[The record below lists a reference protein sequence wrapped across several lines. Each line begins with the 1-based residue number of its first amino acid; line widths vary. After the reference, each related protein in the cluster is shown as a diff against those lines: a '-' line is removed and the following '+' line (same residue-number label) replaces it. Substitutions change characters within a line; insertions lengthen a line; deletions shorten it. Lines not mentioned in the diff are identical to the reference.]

1 VPVLIYFILLAD
13 ALLGRKPVRRAPDAQ
28 ARVDAETAS
37 LRLYQFELYQFEA
50 CPYCRKVSRDMR
62 LLGLHIESPNIKRDP
77 MARGELIAGGGKKQ
91 VPCLRI
97 EEAGKVRWLYE
108 SRDIT
113 GYLRARFE

>member
-1 VPVLIYFILLAD
+1 MPVLIYFILLAD
-13 ALLGRKPVRRAPDAQ
+13 ALLDRKPVHRAPDDQ

-37 LRLYQFELYQFEA
+37 LRLYHFRA
-50 CPYCRKVSRDMR
+50 CPYCRKVCRDIR
-62 LLGLHIESPNIKRDP
+62 LLDLRIPASNIKRDP
-77 MARGELIAGGGKKQ
+77 QARAELIAGGGKKQ

-113 GYLRARFE
+113 GYLRARFA